1 MLKPLS
7 NTLQSVILFT
17 WPMVFISMIIMVTFR
32 LCYLIKNKEKIVVY
46 KEVSMLIF
54 GIYILCLFQVVTF
67 QDDTSWASNN
77 FIPLKEILRYNNM
90 SRLFIK
96 NVLGNMIMFLPFG
109 FFTSYYLK
117 SEKIGLPFFLTL
129 VASVSIEATQ
139 LIIGRVFDVDDII
152 LNLLGGI
159 LGYYVY
165 TILRII
171 STKLPSFCRKDWFLN
186 VFSIILLCGLVT
198 FLVLIMI

>member
-1 MLKPLS
+1 MLEPLS
-7 NTLQSVILFT
+7 NTIQEVVAFT
-17 WPMVFISMIIMVTFR
+17 WPMVVISVIVMISFR
-32 LCYLIKNKEKIVVY
+32 TCYLIKNKEKIVLY
-46 KEVSMLIF
+46 KELSMLIF

-67 QDDTSWASNN
+67 QDDVSWASNN
-77 FIPLKEILRYNNM
+77 FIPFREIMRYNIT

-117 SEKIGLPFFLTL
+117 SEKINLPLLLTFI
-129 VASVSIEATQ
+129 ASLSIEMVQ

-159 LGYYVY
+159 IGYSIYS
-165 TILRII
+165 ILRKI
-171 STKLPSFCRKDWFLN
+171 SEALPNFCKSDWFLN
-186 VFSIILLCGLVT
+186 ILSVLVLGSLIGGIIL
-198 FLVLIMI
+198 IWI

>member
-96 NVLGNMIMFLPFG
+96 NVFSF
-109 FFTSYYLK
+109 
-117 SEKIGLPFFLTL
+117 E
-129 VASVSIEATQ
+129 
-139 LIIGRVFDVDDII
+139 
-152 LNLLGGI
+152 
-159 LGYYVY
+159 
-165 TILRII
+165 TI
-171 STKLPSFCRKDWFLN
+171 
-186 VFSIILLCGLVT
+186 
-198 FLVLIMI
+198 

>member
-1 MLKPLS
+1 
-7 NTLQSVILFT
+7 
-17 WPMVFISMIIMVTFR
+17 
-32 LCYLIKNKEKIVVY
+32 
-46 KEVSMLIF
+46 MLIF

-117 SEKIGLPFFLTL
+117 SEKIHLPFFLTL
-129 VASVSIEATQ
+129 IASVSIEATQ

-165 TILRII
+165 TVLRII
-171 STKLPSFCRKDWFLN
+171 STKLPSFCRKDWFFRCN
-186 VFSIILLCGLVT
+186 T
-198 FLVLIMI
+198 FLSPSLQAVAGWGRLSPRCSRTPSWPRPVCAASPVRSSPQRHARHHAA